1 VTRALAGLAIA
12 SVLGCSD
19 APAPSVGSSDE
30 TGTSSADTTTSTDT
44 TTTTTTEPPDPY
56 TWPDEDLY
64 PHVDPIIGTGGLGF
78 RVGTVNPGA
87 TVPFGMVKPGPDTG
101 LGALQISFVNCTG
114 YHYDQTH
121 IWGFSHS
128 RINGMGVPDYGALL
142 VTPTLGID
150 EAKLGEG
157 GARSLFDHADEVASA
172 GYYAVTLADT
182 GVRAELTATTRVAL
196 HRYTWDAATDD
207 AIVML
212 DLGYNPADGASPESH
227 VEIDADSTTVRGMT
241 TVLGGY
247 SDRFGGVP
255 TYFVA
260 RASRPFATH
269 GVWDDADALLD
280 GAIEQDGA
288 AIGAW
293 LGFELPDGDTT
304 VELAV
309 AISYV
314 SIDQAEANLEA
325 EVLGFDD
332 ARVAAEGAWQDE
344 LQRIR
349 IAGGDEQTRRM
360 FYTALYHTM
369 LAPTRFDDADGSY
382 RGFDDAIHEAGDS
395 PYYTDFSLWDTYRT
409 LHPLFD
415 LVQRDREGHM
425 MRSLQRMYEQGGDL
439 PKWPLAFGYTGG
451 MVGTPA
457 DIVLAAAHERGI
469 AGFDA
474 DIAYEGARLHA
485 TEDRPADGRVDIA
498 GYGERGWVAADITSS
513 SVSHTLEY
521 AVADASLA
529 RWATLLG
536 HADDAAMFSTRA
548 RSYEN
553 LFAPEH
559 GFLIGRN
566 ADGGFDD
573 ADFDPTA
580 MTSHFAEGDAW
591 HYLWMVPHDA
601 AGLGELL
608 GGEVVARDRLTGY
621 FEQSVDFLG
630 GADFTANMP
639 VPYYWH
645 SNEPSLHDAYLFTE
659 WGDPASTQ
667 RWVEW
672 IRGEHYGDGPNGLPG
687 NDDAG
692 TMSAW
697 YVFSTIGLYPVIG
710 TDRYVLTAPLFER
723 VRLDMSDAQAPDRAL
738 EIVAPDAGPGRIHL
752 ASATLNGAQLDAPI
766 VTWAQ
771 LASGGVL
778 ELVVQSEPSDFGA
791 R

>member
-1 VTRALAGLAIA
+1 MGSLAACSLDPPTPILAT
-12 SVLGCSD
+12 STGDTS
-19 APAPSVGSSDE
+19 SSD
-30 TGTSSADTTTSTDT
+30 TLTTTSSPSSSSSSSTGGVP
-44 TTTTTTEPPDPY
+44 EPYD
-56 TWPDEDLY
+56 WPDEALTL
-64 PHVDPIIGTGGLGF
+64 HVDPRIGTGGLGF
-78 RVGTVNPGA
+78 RVGTTNPGA

-101 LGALQISFVNCTG
+101 LGGLQLSYLNCTG

-142 VTPTLGID
+142 VTPTVGID
-150 EAKLGEG
+150 QSKLVDG
-157 GARSLFDHADEVASA
+157 GARSSFDHADEETSP

-182 GVRAELTATTRVAL
+182 GVRAELTSTTRVAL

-207 AIVML
+207 AVVML
-212 DLGYNPADGASPESH
+212 DLGYNPAEGASPESH
-227 VEIDADSTTVRGMT
+227 VEIDVDTGTVRGMT
-241 TVLGGY
+241 TISGGY

-260 RASRPFATH
+260 RASRPLATA
-269 GVWDDADALLD
+269 GVWDDADAMLPAATSL
-280 GAIEQDGA
+280 DGA

-293 LGFELPDGDTT
+293 LAFELPEGDTT
-304 VELAV
+304 VDLAV

-314 SIDQAEANLEA
+314 SIDAAEANLEA
-325 EVLGFDD
+325 ELLPFDEVRE
-332 ARVAAEGAWQDE
+332 AAVASWQTELERV
-344 LQRIR
+344 R
-349 IAGGDEQTRRM
+349 IAGGDDRARTM
-360 FYTALYHTM
+360 FYTALYHSM

-382 RGFDDAIHEAGDS
+382 RGFDDAIHDAGDA

-415 LVQRDREGHM
+415 LVQRDRQGHM

-439 PKWPLAFGYTGG
+439 PKWPLGFGYTGG

-457 DIVLAAAHERGI
+457 DIVLGAAYARGI
-469 AGFDA
+469 TGFDA
-474 DIAYEGARLHA
+474 EVTYEGARLHA
-485 TEDRPADGRVDIA
+485 TETRPADGRVDVE
-498 GYGERGWVAADITSS
+498 GYGERGWVAADVTSS

-529 RWATLLG
+529 GWAAALG
-536 HADDAAMFSTRA
+536 HDDDAAMFATRA
-548 RSYEN
+548 RSYEQ
-553 LFAPEH
+553 LWSEQH

-566 ADGGFDD
+566 ADGSFDD
-573 ADFDPTA
+573 EGFEPTA
-580 MTSHFAEGDAW
+580 MTDHFAEGDAW

-601 AGLGELL
+601 AGLAALM
-608 GGEVVARDRLTGY
+608 GGEVTARERLAGY
-621 FEQSVDFLG
+621 FEQSAEFLAG
-630 GADFTANMP
+630 PEHTPNTP

-659 WGDPASTQ
+659 YGDPAATQ

-672 IRGEHYGDGPNGLPG
+672 IRNEHYGDGPDGLPG

-697 YVFSTIGLYPVIG
+697 YVFSAIGLYPVLA
-710 TDRYVLTAPLFER
+710 TDRYILTAPMFEH
-723 VRLDMSDAQAPDRAL
+723 VKLDMGDVASPDRSL
-738 EIVAPDAGPGRIHL
+738 EIVAPGAGPGMIYIGGAR
-752 ASATLNGAQLDAPI
+752 LNGVDLAAPI
-766 VTWAQ
+766 VTWDALQ
-771 LASGGVL
+771 DGGVL
-778 ELVVQSEPSDFGA
+778 ELDLSAAPTTFGA